1 MPWFPFAA
9 GQHPSYN
16 QGVVGCTSK
25 WRPLR
30 RPVATSGRRSSLS
43 HLRPPAARYERR
55 RYNPSYSS
63 TIVEPPPPLF
73 YGHRINP
80 QSSHIILAV
89 TPIDT
94 AVGYALFWSAAA
106 IWYTGC
112 CGAPS
117 SSIVGEVPRHRRQA
131 IHLHL
136 GYSLPSCTINSHLR
150 ELLYPSSSTTHQ
162 GTRYL
167 RKPNPEMSKCIY
179 NVIHAYKSRNIWI
192 VCKMYIY
199 LEWNQLTI
207 VFYVYEQHI
216 TSCPMI
222 TKHHTTMHNT
232 QLDHIT
238 KNGSR
243 GSYSQR

>member
-1 MPWFPFAA
+1 MVTGSIHSPPI
-9 GQHPSYN
+9 
-16 QGVVGCTSK
+16 
-25 WRPLR
+25 
-30 RPVATSGRRSSLS
+30 SSLLS
-43 HLRPPAARYERR
+43 LQSIRGWICSVLVGGGYMVHRMLWCTIIVDRRGSSETSAPRP
-55 RYNPSYSS
+55 
-63 TIVEPPPPLF
+63 
-73 YGHRINP
+73 
-80 QSSHIILAV
+80 
-89 TPIDT
+89 
-94 AVGYALFWSAAA
+94 
-106 IWYTGC
+106 
-112 CGAPS
+112 
-117 SSIVGEVPRHRRQA
+117 SIFTSD
-131 IHLHL
+131 
-136 GYSLPSCTINSHLR
+136 SLPSCTINSRLR
-150 ELLYPSSSTTHQ
+150 EPLYPSSSTTHQ